1 MKKNKFVVHLY
12 KAFIKINEVH
22 LPLYTKKNRFRV
34 KIANKS
40 LQQKFRNT
48 CNNTLGV
55 IYTFASMLIDRYDV
69 KAFKFSDHIFKCCI
83 HSDYIHL
90 QKQIYF

>member
-22 LPLYTKKNRFRV
+22 LPLYTKKKNRFRV

-40 LQQKFRNT
+40 
-48 CNNTLGV
+48 
-55 IYTFASMLIDRYDV
+55 
-69 KAFKFSDHIFKCCI
+69 
-83 HSDYIHL
+83 
-90 QKQIYF
+90 

>member
-22 LPLYTKKNRFRV
+22 LPLYTKKKNRFRV

-48 CNNTLGV
+48 CNNTL
-55 IYTFASMLIDRYDV
+55 
-69 KAFKFSDHIFKCCI
+69 
-83 HSDYIHL
+83 
-90 QKQIYF
+90 